1 MHLILLA
8 IITYCV
14 DACSISNVTKAPM
27 GQFIADSMFV
37 SGNDTLIL
45 QYNDDLQEVK
55 VLTKDYYFKKDNV
68 QLLWL
73 ENCNDPRMAE
83 IVASNVKIIKPT
95 IAEWREKGMPML
107 SEKALSSV
115 FSEEKSCGWFTIYF
129 IYSLSAD
136 NFQDYGFSLSWYN
149 SKILLS
155 EKDIES
161 VLNIIKDMQFQYIG
175 NNFAVDKICL
185 NITIPIRAEK

>member
-1 MHLILLA
+1 MFAWFIVFPISLTRNNHILVSHEMFLSV

-14 DACSISNVTKAPM
+14 GACSISNVTKAPT
-27 GQFIADSMFV
+27 GQFIADNMFV
-37 SGNDTLIL
+37 SRNDTLIL

-55 VLTKDYYFKKDNV
+55 ILTKDYYLKKDNV

-73 ENCNDPRMAE
+73 ENSNDPRMEE

-95 IAEWREKGMPML
+95 ITELREKGMPML

-115 FSEEKSCGWFTIYF
+115 FSEEKSCGWFTMYF
-129 IYSLSAD
+129 IYSLSVD
-136 NFQDYGFSLSWYN
+136 NFQDYVFSLSWYN

-155 EKDIES
+155 EKDIE
-161 VLNIIKDMQFQYIG
+161 VY
-175 NNFAVDKICL
+175 
-185 NITIPIRAEK
+185 